1 MSGALEPRA
10 VDELTGEARTWVELS
25 GARLGGDPLAIIR
38 VLSYQPHFVEPFL
51 RWSAALAAA
60 PALGVRRHELACLR
74 VAWRFDSPYEWDNH
88 EPIAREAGITDD
100 EIAALRREDALG
112 SVPPVFDDDDAV
124 VVAFVDSMVA
134 GTVTAADRADVV
146 HRFGADA
153 AVELVWTVGQYVGL
167 SVVANALEIDAD
179 M

>member
-1 MSGALEPRA
+1 MSGSLEPRP
-10 VDELTGEARTWVELS
+10 VDELTGEVRTWVELS
-25 GARLGGDPLAIIR
+25 GVRLGGDPLDIIR

-88 EPIAREAGITDD
+88 EPIAREAGITDIELD
-100 EIAALRREDALG
+100 ALRRDDAVG
-112 SVPPVFDDDDAV
+112 SQPPTFDDDDAV
-124 VVAFVDSMVA
+124 IVSFVDSMVA
-134 GTVTAADRADVV
+134 GTVTAGDRAGVV
-146 HRFGADA
+146 ARFGADA

-179 M
+179 I